1 MVSKRR
7 GMKRTLLV
15 STLFFSASYANMF
28 TITDP
33 GKNVVISKTLE
44 HRENECLNQKE
55 TEYSL
60 QAIYDELHRE
70 EHLARRAAAARQRA
84 NRIAKEMVAAKKAG
98 KEYHMSAVDKQKL
111 LEDAKLF
118 KGGKYVWGGTSPK
131 GFDCSGYVQYLYRK
145 HNVKLPRT
153 AWAQSKKGKPVDV
166 HNLQKGDLL
175 FFLTD
180 KKRGIP
186 VTHVG
191 IYLGNGKFI
200 HAASKKKGIIIS
212 PIDHG
217 YYAKKFVSARR
228 VIGAQEKSGFSLRSL
243 GYSLSESS

>member
-1 MVSKRR
+1 MGGRNMHK
-7 GMKRTLLV
+7 KLLF
-15 STLFFSASYANMF
+15 TIFLLTFSHANNLF
-28 TITDP
+28 TITDHN
-33 GKNVVISKTLE
+33 GHLIQSKKLV
-44 HRENECLNQKE
+44 HCENDCLNQKE

-70 EHLARRAAAARQRA
+70 ENLARRAEAARQRA
-84 NRIAKEMVAAKKAG
+84 KRIAREIAVAKKAG
-98 KEYHMSAVDKQKL
+98 KTYHMSAVDRQKL
-111 LEDAKLF
+111 LEDATFF

-131 GFDCSGYVQYLYRK
+131 GFDCSGYVQYLYKK
-145 HNVKLPRT
+145 HNINLPRT
-153 AWAQSKKGKPVDV
+153 AWAQSKKGEPVNI

-200 HAASKKKGIIIS
+200 HAASRKKGIIIS

-217 YYAKKFVSARR
+217 YYAQKFVSARR
-228 VIGAQEKSGFSLRSL
+228 VVAPRG
-243 GYSLSESS
+243 

>member
-1 MVSKRR
+1 MNK
-7 GMKRTLLV
+7 LLLLSV
-15 STLFFSASYANMF
+15 ILLTAADANLF

-33 GKNVVISKTLE
+33 NHNVVISKTLE
-44 HRENECLNQKE
+44 HHENDCLNQKE

-60 QAIYDELHRE
+60 QAIYNELHRE
-70 EHLARRAAAARQRA
+70 ENLARRAEAARLRA
-84 NRIAKEMVAAKKAG
+84 KRIAREIAAAKKAG
-98 KEYHMSAVDKQKL
+98 KEYHMSAADRQKL
-111 LEDAKLF
+111 LEDATFF

-131 GFDCSGYVQYLYRK
+131 GFDCSGYVQYLYKK
-145 HNVKLPRT
+145 HNINLPRT
-153 AWAQSKKGKPVDV
+153 AWAQSKKGAPVDI

-200 HAASKKKGIIIS
+200 HAASRKKGIIIS

-217 YYAKKFVSARR
+217 YYARKFVSARR
-228 VIGAQEKSGFSLRSL
+228 VIDTKRAAISSL
-243 GYSLSESS
+243 